1 MSEAA
6 IVPVILSGGSGTRLW
21 PASRLETPKQLLA
34 LVGEHSLL
42 RATLGRLEGVA
53 SRQPPVVVCSQIQAG
68 AVRQEMEAAGHHQGV
83 VIIEPE
89 GRNTAP
95 AVAVAAYAVDP
106 DAVLLVMPADH
117 VLGDVEAFATAV
129 AAGARAAASGS
140 LVTFGVVPTHAATGY
155 GYIRTDQDAAGV
167 SPVAEFVEK
176 PDLADAE
183 RFIAGG
189 RHLWNSGMF
198 MFTAGHYLSELAR
211 FEPEVA
217 AAAAAAMDRADTDET
232 GAVILDRE
240 AFARSPN
247 ISIDYAVMER
257 TDAALV
263 VPLDAGWSDVGSWAS
278 LMDVARQD
286 SNGNVIVGD
295 VIAEDVDGSYLRAD
309 GVLLAVVGLS
319 DVVAV
324 TTPDAVLV
332 AAKDRAEDVKTL
344 VDRLRSQGRSEAD
357 QSPVTVQEWGSAE
370 VMGRIGTAAVTKHV
384 ITPGATARL
393 DGGVAVVV
401 QGKAVHGGTSRAAG
415 TAFTI
420 DPADGLHNGTD
431 ADTVVV
437 VTSWPDQPA
446 AHGDRILRTETH
458 R

>member
-1 MSEAA
+1 MSEPA

-21 PASRLETPKQLLA
+21 PASRRETPKQLLA

-42 RATLGRLEGVA
+42 RATLDRVA
-53 SRQPPVVVCSQIQAG
+53 RVPGRQPSVVVCSQIQAG
-68 AVRQEMEAAGHHQGV
+68 AVRQEMDAAGHQGV

-95 AVAVAAYAVDP
+95 AVAVAALAVDP

-117 VLGDVEAFATAV
+117 VLGDVEAFAAAV
-129 AAGARAAASGS
+129 TTGAGAAAAGA
-140 LVTFGVVPTHAATGY
+140 LVTFGVVPTSAATGY
-155 GYIRTDQDAAGV
+155 GYIRTEKDAAGLA
-167 SPVAEFVEK
+167 PVAEFVEK

-183 RFIAGG
+183 RFVAGG

-198 MFTAGHYLSELAR
+198 MFTAGRYLSELAR

-217 AAAAAAMDRADTDET
+217 KAATAAMNGAVTDDI
-232 GAVILDRE
+232 GSVILDRE

-257 TDAALV
+257 TDAAMV

-295 VIAEDVDGSYLRAD
+295 VVAEDVDGSYLRAD
-309 GVLLAVVGLS
+309 GALLAVVGLS

-332 AAKDRAEDVKTL
+332 AAKGRAEDVKTL
-344 VDRLRSQGRSEAD
+344 VERLRSRERSEAD
-357 QSPVTVQEWGSAE
+357 QSPVTVHEWGSAE
-370 VMGRIGTAAVTKHV
+370 VLGRIGEAVVTKHV
-384 ITPGATARL
+384 ISPGATARL

-401 QGKAVHGGTSRAAG
+401 QGEAVHGDTARGVG
-415 TAFTI
+415 TAFTV
-420 DPADGLHNGTD
+420 DPALGLANRTD
-431 ADTVVV
+431 VDTVVV

-446 AHGDRILRTETH
+446 APTDRILRTETH